1 MSKYKKCIFT
11 FIIALFE
18 HILYILCIFIFIILS
33 GGIIMKANAPT
44 KVTLIASII
53 LAVIALIA
61 NFVAIPVIS
70 GYAFFIMCGAFVVL
84 LLGCLLKGK

>member
-1 MSKYKKCIFT
+1 
-11 FIIALFE
+11 
-18 HILYILCIFIFIILS
+18 
-33 GGIIMKANAPT
+33 MKANAPT

-61 NFVAIPVIS
+61 NFVTIPVIS
-70 GYAFFIMCGAFVVL
+70 GYAFYIMCGAFVVL